1 MLNFHKLNRYSMI
14 KCKCKLLGDKQHVLV
29 HPLLVCLCHSND
41 YFFYNINGKFLTVL
55 ALLTPTHLFF
65 FLCCPPGK
73 TYQYRYSVRS
83 LHGKDNYSHVQNV
96 FALARDFMARSVHI
110 HVFMYILHS
119 NICTFSKVNI
129 EG

>member
-55 ALLTPTHLFF
+55 PLQLIFSFSFVAPL
-65 FLCCPPGK
+65 GK
-73 TYQYRYSVRS
+73 ITNIDILSADCMERIIIRTCKMYLHWPETLWLGQSICMYSCI
-83 LHGKDNYSHVQNV
+83 Y
-96 FALARDFMARSVHI
+96 
-110 HVFMYILHS
+110 Y
-119 NICTFSKVNI
+119 CTFQYTFCKVNI